1 MMLNAAGELESLN
14 YIPWFAW
21 IAIFGIIAGVIITVV
36 DKLVGRNTKL
46 AKALDENA
54 LVNEKLIVR
63 LDTIDSRLGA
73 VEKTLTD
80 IP

>member
-1 MMLNAAGELESLN
+1 MLSTNDGLLSLN

-36 DKLVGRNTKL
+36 TKFAGRNTEL
-46 AKALDENA
+46 SKALDQNSA
-54 LVNEKLIVR
+54 VNEKLLAR
-63 LDTIDSRLGA
+63 LDAIDSRLGS